1 MKKEL
6 TLEDVLLDKLR
17 IVFSK
22 VRDKVK
28 KGLDDGK

>member
-6 TLEDVLLDKLR
+6 TLDDLLLDKIR
-17 IVFSK
+17 VVFSK
-22 VRDKVK
+22 IRDKVK